1 MHACT
6 YQVSLKPEQS
16 PTSSMYHRV
25 PLGTRDRQYT
35 MTVFKSSYV
44 DGRESVIYIKRSN
57 LIRYLGEAG
66 HGGSHLSFQ
75 YFKS

>member
-1 MHACT
+1 
-6 YQVSLKPEQS
+6 
-16 PTSSMYHRV
+16 
-25 PLGTRDRQYT
+25 